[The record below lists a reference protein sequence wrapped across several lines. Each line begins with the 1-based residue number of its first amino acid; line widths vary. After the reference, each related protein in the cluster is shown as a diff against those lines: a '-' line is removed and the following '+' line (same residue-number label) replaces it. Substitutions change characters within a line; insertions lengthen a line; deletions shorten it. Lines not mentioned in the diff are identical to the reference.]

1 MKKVLLII
9 GFVGFALAKSQ
20 VVVSD
25 QGVQMAL
32 EKSIAILNSELTKTI
47 SILDK
52 QTGQLELLGKMK
64 DKVDKVNSV
73 VGDMQEIRDIVTM
86 QKESIATAVRIKS
99 RLSDFKTNEFK
110 KVALNDISNLP
121 LSTLSRTL
129 QFVQKVLTSNFFS
142 MSDKERMDIIRDQK
156 TQAFRAYMI
165 IRKYAQ

>member
-1 MKKVLLII
+1 MKKVLIII

-25 QGVQMAL
+25 PGVQMAL
-32 EKSIAILNSELTKTI
+32 EKSIAISNSELTKTI

-110 KVALNDISNLP
+110 KVALNDISNS